1 MAKNLSLSSTVWKND
16 SGLMQI
22 RRTPSY
28 HFSPI
33 RLAKNLE
40 CDSMLCWWG
49 SGEITAETA
58 AKILGKLG
66 NVHQNSTK
74 IYSLIVL
81 RNLSLEYLAKIQMC
95 TRLFI
100 TRAKGWKMPRCPP
113 SGQMVDA
120 RSKILDGL
128 GPSCCARRTEMR
140 KDQAAIDKGHEV
152 TVKLSPEAIE
162 EGSEFMWIRGWTD
175 KVNKATDT
183 LDKTAVLQDRGAGFL
198 RS

>member
-40 CDSMLCWWG
+40 CDSTLCWWG

-74 IYSLIVL
+74 TYSLIVL

-100 TRAKGWKMPRCPP
+100 TRAKGWKMPRRPP

-128 GPSCCARRTEMR
+128 GTSCCARRTEMR
-140 KDQAAIDKGHEV
+140 KDQAAIDKGHEA
-152 TVKLSPEAIE
+152 TMKLSPEAIE
-162 EGSEFMWIRGWTD
+162 ERSEFMWIRG
-175 KVNKATDT
+175 
-183 LDKTAVLQDRGAGFL
+183 
-198 RS
+198 